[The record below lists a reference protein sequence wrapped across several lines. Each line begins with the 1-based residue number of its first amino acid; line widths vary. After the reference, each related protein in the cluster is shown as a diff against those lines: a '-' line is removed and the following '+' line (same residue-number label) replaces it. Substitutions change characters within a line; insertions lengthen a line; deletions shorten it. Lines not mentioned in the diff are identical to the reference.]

1 MPKKTILGFILFII
15 LLSLPIL
22 ACGLSLP
29 KPQAEVD
36 KLATAQAGVQQAG
49 EAIETAAAVAPSQG
63 AAAMATMQA
72 IDAPELD
79 ALRDKLAS
87 IEPDQFGNYTVTLTD
102 AEINQVLR
110 AGGRLTDPNNQ
121 VQLDNTVVSFNNG
134 TVYAQARLVVP
145 LGADIQIAMQPRVQ
159 DGQLWLELTSASVG
173 PLPAPGFV
181 LSGIETALNNA
192 IGASF
197 NNAPDNVQLI
207 SVTVGQGALTV
218 VGRAS

>member
-1 MPKKTILGFILFII
+1 MPKKTIIGFILFII
-15 LLSLPIL
+15 LLSLTIL

-87 IEPDQFGNYTVTLTD
+87 IEPDFF
-102 AEINQVLR
+102 I
-110 AGGRLTDPNNQ
+110 
-121 VQLDNTVVSFNNG
+121 FNSI
-134 TVYAQARLVVP
+134 
-145 LGADIQIAMQPRVQ
+145 D
-159 DGQLWLELTSASVG
+159 
-173 PLPAPGFV
+173 
-181 LSGIETALNNA
+181 
-192 IGASF
+192 
-197 NNAPDNVQLI
+197 
-207 SVTVGQGALTV
+207 
-218 VGRAS
+218 